1 MNNINNFTNNIPH
14 RENYD
19 NFVQVQ
25 SLQLM
30 SVTDVDSYSP
40 RDITQVQND
49 SVIVNYDHDTLN
61 PQKCIRQI
69 NELSWRIGL
78 LKNYGKEFIL
88 IQNTM
93 YSNMQ
98 IHFIVKDQESQ
109 KYKKW
114 YLSVSEDKPIV
125 EDMKFFRKNENDLW
139 EYLKGVENDWIPY
152 NGGEFSDE
160 EINFARRKN

>member
-49 SVIVNYDHDTLN
+49 SVIVNYDTLN